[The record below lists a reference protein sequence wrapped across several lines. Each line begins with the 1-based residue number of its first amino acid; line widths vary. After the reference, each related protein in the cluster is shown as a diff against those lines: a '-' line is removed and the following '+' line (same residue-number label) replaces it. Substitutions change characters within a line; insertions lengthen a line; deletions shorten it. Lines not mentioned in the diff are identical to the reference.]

1 MKCGAVAT
9 CDVSRLLSVW
19 ESRARKQRHREKK
32 EQQRKERSA
41 LPKIEQRWQYRL
53 YCRTLDTHQRHLLN
67 DDPPTP
73 ARDTRTGVLADSDAG
88 HESALS
94 FRLSGEQWK
103 DLPKDLEWKTF
114 LLEWHVS
121 GTKIQKLPDYLASFS
136 LLRVL
141 ELSKNKLALLPPDI
155 GKLDHLRWLNIS
167 YNQLSC
173 VPAQLGMCRSLERL
187 ELAGNR
193 NLSELPFELSSLKH
207 LAHLDIAENEFASI
221 PVCALRMSSL
231 QFLDLSNNRLIDLPE
246 DMDRSQARVWV
257 ARAFVS
263 ICVCV
268 CTCTFVCFTLCVC
281 VRLKEL
287 VTLFV
292 HKNRLSYLPHCL
304 TNISTLKMIVVS
316 GDQLVCVPTRL
327 CSNPGIKFIR
337 LYDSP
342 ASGKTTEDG
351 GEEPKDGREKEFMDA
366 YINTLKDREDTPY
379 STTKVTISCV
389 L

>member
-19 ESRARKQRHREKK
+19 ESRARKHRQREKK

-73 ARDTRTGVLADSDAG
+73 ARDTRTDVLADSDAG

-155 GKLDHLRWLNIS
+155 GKLGHLRRLNIS
-167 YNQLSC
+167 YNRLSC

-257 ARAFVS
+257 ACACLFQFV
-263 ICVCV
+263 
-268 CTCTFVCFTLCVC
+268 CVC

-292 HKNRLSYLPHCL
+292 HKNRLTYLPHCL

-316 GDQLVCVPTRL
+316 ADQLVCVPTKL
-327 CSNPGIKFIR
+327 CSNPGIN
-337 LYDSP
+337 P

-366 YINTLKDREDTPY
+366 YVNTLKDREDTPY